1 MIFIQF
7 CLIMNFMYNIIP
19 LIIVLLC
26 LVVIISIVI
35 RRLPQLAIL
44 DVENMPEEKA
54 NKVKDEIVQKRLVRD
69 IVNFLK
75 RFAHIGEFFKNL
87 TSSMANWLNHLR
99 QLKAQHQAKKVEVNI
114 SRDEKIKM
122 LTAQAEELIKSEE
135 LEDLKQAE
143 AKLIEVVSLD
153 KKNLAAFMDLADIYG
168 KLKKNFEAKQTYQYC
183 LRLLDFKD
191 DKAKEAEINYSL
203 SLVNREID
211 NLDEARANIIESLK
225 IEPNNPRF
233 LNLVLEL
240 CVDLKDKAMATEFLA
255 RLKEANPENQSL
267 EDWQEK
273 INSL

>member
-1 MIFIQF
+1 
-7 CLIMNFMYNIIP
+7 MYDIIP
-19 LIIVLLC
+19 LVVALLALII
-26 LVVIISIVI
+26 IIFIVI

-54 NKVKDEIVQKRLVRD
+54 IKVKDEIVQKRLARD
-69 IVNFLK
+69 ILAFFK
-75 RFAHIGEFFKNL
+75 RFAEVGKFLKN
-87 TSSMANWLNHLR
+87 TADFTMTWLNKLR
-99 QLKAQHQAKKVEVNI
+99 QLKAQHEAKKAELNI

-122 LTAQAEELIKSEE
+122 LMAQAEELIKKED

-153 KKNLAAFMDLADIYG
+153 KKNFSAFMDLADIYW

-203 SLVNREID
+203 SLVNTEIG

-233 LNLVLEL
+233 LNIMLEL
-240 CVDLKDKAMATEFLA
+240 CVDLKDKVVALDVLE